1 MKNSLGCSPDLRGT
15 RAFMLRCFRE
25 RRGSLLL
32 TQLRQRR
39 FEDVEH
45 SPLTLENNKSKRGQS
60 Y

>member
-45 SPLTLENNKSKRGQS
+45 SP
-60 Y
+60 YP